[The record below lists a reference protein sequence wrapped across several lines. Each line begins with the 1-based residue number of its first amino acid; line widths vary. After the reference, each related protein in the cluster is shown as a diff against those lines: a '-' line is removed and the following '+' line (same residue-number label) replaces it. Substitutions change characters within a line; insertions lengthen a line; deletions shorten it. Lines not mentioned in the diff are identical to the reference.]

1 MRSSVNWRYLHPDTG
16 LKCSTLF
23 RLGRTA
29 GTETVRSLFFLAEQL
44 WGEEA
49 STEYF
54 LLLLWPI
61 RVSGKP
67 EPLSVLQTAALY
79 VCLPCLVT
87 FSE

>member
-1 MRSSVNWRYLHPDTG
+1 M
-16 LKCSTLF
+16 
-23 RLGRTA
+23 
-29 GTETVRSLFFLAEQL
+29 RSLFFLAEQL

-54 LLLLWPI
+54 LLLLWLI
-61 RVSGKP
+61 TVSGKP
-67 EPLSVLQTAALY
+67 EPLSVVQAAALD

>member
-1 MRSSVNWRYLHPDTG
+1 MRSSVNWCYIRPDTG
-16 LKCSTLF
+16 LKFSTLF

-44 WGEEA
+44 QGEEA
-49 STEYF
+49 SAEYF

-61 RVSGKP
+61 TVSGKR
-67 EPLSVLQTAALY
+67 EPLSVLQAAALD